1 MEKLLDENNEKG
13 NWIPDTPLPLFP
25 ELPDIQFECVID
37 EQQPDLECPDSPE
50 VPQIEEPKEF

>member
-25 ELPDIQFECVID
+25 ELPDI
-37 EQQPDLECPDSPE
+37 
-50 VPQIEEPKEF
+50 

>member
-25 ELPDIQFECVID
+25 ELPDIQFECAVE
-37 EQQPDLECPDSPE
+37 EQPCEEQKPDLECSDSPE
-50 VPQIEEPKEF
+50 VP